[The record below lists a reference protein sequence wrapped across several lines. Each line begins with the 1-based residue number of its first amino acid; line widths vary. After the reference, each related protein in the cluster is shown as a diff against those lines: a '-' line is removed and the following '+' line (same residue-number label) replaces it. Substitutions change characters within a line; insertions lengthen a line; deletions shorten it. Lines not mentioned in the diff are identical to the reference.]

1 MLQKISGDLTNGP
14 PIYLDSISF
23 DDNRNK
29 NALKSQKKKK
39 SNKNSSIIIN
49 AFHAT
54 GLFLYALK
62 TSENQGVSKETS
74 STSGMK
80 WVNGSNKNPFID
92 HLSKN
97 NKKSTSKK
105 YQ

>member
-1 MLQKISGDLTNGP
+1 MTNGP
-14 PIYLDSISF
+14 PIYLDYISF
-23 DDNRNK
+23 DDNSNK
-29 NALKSQKKKK
+29 NALKIQQKKKK

-49 AFHAT
+49 TFHAA
-54 GLFLYALK
+54 GLFRYPLK

>member
-54 GLFLYALK
+54 GLFRYALMF
-62 TSENQGVSKETS
+62 QVVSKETS